1 MTDSGL
7 PPVPA
12 SADAVVIGAGAFGF
26 ATAYHLAKGG
36 LKHVV
41 LLDQFEPGTQVSARA
56 AGLFKLIQASEIKT
70 RLAQRATEIVTGFS
84 ANTGIPMPFVASG
97 SIYAA
102 RTPAHAS
109 MVEAEVEDS
118 RGWGVRLER
127 LEPSEVRIATN
138 YLSGDNIV
146 SAFFVPDDIY
156 IEEPRSL
163 LLAYRQAGAVLGM
176 QTIGHTPAI
185 GITVLNGRVVGVET
199 PRGTIETPIVVDTAG
214 AWAKIVG
221 GLAGVDIPVQ
231 PLRHQLRITTP
242 IQGIAPTDP
251 VVRLIDSAAYIR
263 PSRGGLMFGGMEAN
277 PLPFTPGDAAGLSL
291 DRMPLDHQLNDQFV
305 AALAEDIPAL
315 RDTSIQEERGGV
327 FTMTADGQLLVGP
340 AAGVEGF
347 WMATGCNGTGFSLSS
362 GVGYYLAEWITT
374 GKASIDM
381 SDLDPNRFRTQPLS
395 ADELTNAAIWQY
407 ANYYVPR

>member
-1 MTDSGL
+1 VTDAGL
-7 PPVPA
+7 SLVPS

-26 ATAYHLAKGG
+26 ATAYHLAKSGM
-36 LKHVV
+36 KNVV

-56 AGLFKLIQASEIKT
+56 AGLFKLIQASEVKT
-70 RLAQRATEIVTGFS
+70 KLAQRATQVVTEFS
-84 ANTGIPMPFVASG
+84 GSTGVPMPYIAAG

-102 RTPAHAS
+102 RTAAHAS

-127 LEPSEVRIATN
+127 LEPTEVRIATN

-163 LLAYRQAGAVLGM
+163 LLAYRQAGAILGM
-176 QTIGHTPAI
+176 QTIGHTPAT
-185 GITVLNGRVVGVET
+185 GITLLNGRVVAVET
-199 PRGTIETPIVVDTAG
+199 PRGVIETSLVVDTAG
-214 AWAKIVG
+214 AWARAVG
-221 GLAGVDIPVQ
+221 GFAGVDVPVR

-242 IQGIAPTDP
+242 IPGIIPTDP

-263 PSRGGLMFGGMEAN
+263 PSRGGLMFGGMESN
-277 PLPFTPGDAAGLSL
+277 PVPIEPSETPGMSIDQL
-291 DRMPLDHQLNDQFV
+291 PLDHQLNDQFV
-305 AALAEDIPAL
+305 AALADDIPAL
-315 RDTSIQEERGGV
+315 REVSIQEERGGV

-340 AAGVEGF
+340 ATGVEGF
-347 WMATGCNGTGFSLSS
+347 WIATGCNGTGFSLSS

-374 GKASIDM
+374 GTPSIDM
-381 SDLDPNRFRTQPLS
+381 SELDPNRFRENPLS
-395 ADELTNAAIWQY
+395 AEELTNAAIWQY